1 MGKTGVNGRSR
12 ILTVG
17 AACVVPAAVVAGCAS
32 GGAGPLAAP
41 AVRQASPACSSTN
54 LPAWSPDGTQI
65 AFVGRRLGHGL
76 LPQRAICIAN
86 VNGKNAAPLPQTVC
100 TRRCR
105 LDLIDSP
112 SQLFWVKPNLLLYG
126 DDFRIFTI
134 PVGGSPAPLGTQP
147 GSFEQFSVDSA
158 GDRVAAGFSN
168 CPQCA
173 GPVTVLGVPSG
184 RLVGRI
190 GGTKLD
196 NVTPSLSPD
205 GTQVVFV
212 RQYADD
218 SGRTTGIW
226 TASAD
231 GSHLRRLVPKGFT
244 PLWSPAGDR
253 IAYLAPSGA
262 LQLVAP
268 QGGASKT
275 LVTRSVGWLFGWSPD
290 GKQIAFQ
297 GQGGWL
303 EIVAVAT
310 GKVKKLLRLRF
321 APNVVWSPSSRELL
335 VKTQPLRLN
344 RCASLWR
351 VPAGGGKPQLLRN
364 C

>member
-1 MGKTGVNGRSR
+1 M
-12 ILTVG
+12 
-17 AACVVPAAVVAGCAS
+17 
-32 GGAGPLAAP
+32 
-41 AVRQASPACSSTN
+41 
-54 LPAWSPDGTQI
+54 
-65 AFVGRRLGHGL
+65 
-76 LPQRAICIAN
+76 RAICVATAD
-86 VNGKNAAPLPQTVC
+86 GKHAAPLPQTVC

-112 SQLFWVKPNLLLYG
+112 TQLFWVRPNLLLYG

-134 PVGGSPAPLGTQP
+134 PLGGTPEPLGRQP
-147 GSFEQFSVDSA
+147 GSYEEFSVDSA

-184 RLVGRI
+184 RLVGTI
-190 GGTKLD
+190 GGNKLD
-196 NVTPSLSPD
+196 NITPSISPD
-205 GTQVVFV
+205 GGQVVFV
-212 RQYADD
+212 RQSADD
-218 SGRTTGIW
+218 SGRTQGMW
-226 TASAD
+226 AAAAD
-231 GSHLRRLVPKGFT
+231 GSHLRRLVANGYT
-244 PLWSPAGDR
+244 PLWSPAGNR

-268 QGGASKT
+268 QGGEGET
-275 LVTRSVGWLFGWSPD
+275 LVARSVGWLFGWSPD

-303 EIVAVAT
+303 EIVDVAT
-310 GKVKKLLRLRF
+310 RKIQKLMRLRF
-321 APNVVWSPSSRELL
+321 VPNVVWSPSSQELL
-335 VKTQPLRLN
+335 VKTQPLRQS